1 MNKIV
6 LAGGSG
12 YLGSVL
18 ARYFSAQAK
27 EVVILSR
34 RSQPDAG
41 NIRTVVWDAK
51 HLADIWARELDGA
64 DLLIN
69 LTGKNVNCRYTPEN
83 KKEILDSRLD
93 STRVLGEA
101 VRRAAVPPR
110 VWIQSASATIY
121 RHAEDRPM
129 DEATGEMGEGFSVDV
144 CRAWEKIFWEQDT
157 PATRKVLLRVGI
169 VLGMS
174 DGAFP
179 RLLNLVRAG
188 LGGKQGNGHQYI
200 TWIHEDDVA
209 AIMHWLYDHETLQ
222 GTFNVTS
229 PTPVVNA
236 DFMRTLREVCK
247 VPFGLPSP
255 VWLLK
260 LGAVFIGT
268 ETELILKSRR
278 VVPARLLA
286 AGYQFKYSAL
296 PLALRSIVAK
306 S

>member
-1 MNKIV
+1 MNKVV

-12 YLGSVL
+12 FLGSVL
-18 ARYFSAQAK
+18 GRHFSARAK

-34 RSQPDAG
+34 RDQPASG

-51 HLADIWARELDGA
+51 HLADGWVRELDGA

-69 LTGKNVNCRYTPEN
+69 LTGKSVNCRYTPEN

-101 VRRAAVPPR
+101 VRQAAVPPR

-129 DEATGEMGEGFSVDV
+129 DEATGEIGEGFSVDV
-144 CRAWEKIFWEQDT
+144 CRAWEKIFWEQNVT
-157 PATRKVLLRVGI
+157 ATRKVLLRIGI
-169 VLGMS
+169 VLGMD

-179 RLLNLVRAG
+179 RMLNLVRAG
-188 LGGKQGNGHQYI
+188 LGGKQGSGHQYI

-209 AIMHWLYDHETLQ
+209 AIMQWLYDNEAQQ

-229 PTPVVNA
+229 PTPVLNA

-247 VPFGLPSP
+247 IPFGLPSP
-255 VWLLK
+255 AWLLK

-296 PLALRSIVAK
+296 ALALKNIVAK

>member
-1 MNKIV
+1 M
-6 LAGGSG
+6 
-12 YLGSVL
+12 GSVL
-18 ARYFSAQAK
+18 ARHFSTRAK

-34 RSQPDAG
+34 RNQPASA

-51 HLADIWARELDGA
+51 HLADAWARELDGA

-69 LTGKNVNCRYTPEN
+69 LTGKSVNCRYTPEN

-101 VRRAAVPPR
+101 VRQAAVPPR

-129 DEATGEMGEGFSVDV
+129 DEATGEIGEGFSVDV
-144 CRAWEKIFWEQDT
+144 CRAWEKIFWEQNVT
-157 PATRKVLLRVGI
+157 ATRKILLRIGI
-169 VLGMS
+169 VLGMG

-179 RLLNLVRAG
+179 RMLNLVRAG
-188 LGGKQGNGHQYI
+188 LGGKQGSGHQYI

-209 AIMHWLYDHETLQ
+209 AIMQWLYDNEAQQ

-229 PTPVVNA
+229 PTPVLNA

-255 VWLLK
+255 AWLLK

-278 VVPARLLA
+278 VVPTRLLA
-286 AGYQFKYSAL
+286 EGYVFKHSDLTGAL
-296 PLALRSIVAK
+296 TDVLKRV
-306 S
+306 